1 MKKLFIPFA
10 LFALMI
16 VLLFVPADTEAAEG
30 GSNRYYGSAIG
41 VSRDRLLQSLYS
53 NASKYL
59 GSRYMASDYEY
70 DLIWANGVPRGD
82 GYVGMNCA
90 GWVARAFMDAGANLD
105 VIRPYNDSGTMGVA
119 GASTWASFAMKTN
132 LKYYTYATKEE
143 MLADGKLRKGDIVYT
158 MPREWFRGADTH
170 LCIFWGDNPYDDK
183 TWHQIGQ
190 GNCITPLR
198 EGCPNSQ
205 WYVFPLDGGDGQ
217 LIYLNNEWVY
227 VRGGEIDYS
236 FWGLVPYGG
245 QWFFVKA
252 GKLDWTYCNLVEYYG
267 AWYYVRN
274 GAIDWSY
281 NSLAQVN
288 GKGQYYKVTNGVVDF
303 GFNGL
308 FQHNGIWYYLKN
320 GGVEQGLHGLVQG
333 YDGAWYYLNGGYIDW
348 NYIGLEQYYG
358 KWYYVDHGTI
368 NWNANTLCQNQNGWW
383 KITNGM
389 VDFSFKGL
397 VPYNGSLLYLNN
409 GSLDMSYYGLAT
421 DASGKKYFV
430 SGGYVDRSLTGQ
442 IDCNGQIIYV
452 SNGEVVDAPV
462 VDSGQDASDQ

>member
-10 LFALMI
+10 LFALVL

-30 GSNRYYGSAIG
+30 GSNKYFGSAIG
-41 VSRDRLLQSLYS
+41 VTRDRLLQSLYN

-59 GSRYMASDYEY
+59 GSRYIASDYEN

-90 GWVARAFMDAGANLD
+90 GWVARAFMDAGANLNPL
-105 VIRPYNDSGTMGVA
+105 RQYNDSGSMGVA
-119 GASTWASFAMKTN
+119 GASTWASYALKTN

-198 EGCPNSQ
+198 EGCANSQ
-205 WYVFPLDGGDGQ
+205 WFVFPLDGGEGQ
-217 LIYLNNEWVY
+217 LVYLNNEWVY
-227 VRGGEIDYS
+227 VRGGAIDYS
-236 FWGLVPYGG
+236 FWGLVPYANR
-245 QWFFVKA
+245 WFYVKA
-252 GKLDWTYCNLVEYYG
+252 GKIDWAYCNLVSYYG
-267 AWYYVRN
+267 SWYYVRN

-281 NSLAQVN
+281 NSLAQVD
-288 GKGQYYKVTNGVVDF
+288 GKGKYYKVKNGVVDF
-303 GFNGL
+303 GFKGL
-308 FQHNGIWYYLKN
+308 YQYNGIWYYLKN
-320 GGVEQGLHGLVQG
+320 GSVDGSYHGLVQG
-333 YDGAWYYLNGGYIDW
+333 SDKNWYYINGGYVDW
-348 NYIGLEQYYG
+348 YYTGLVPSNSN
-358 KWYYVDHGTI
+358 WFYVDHGKV
-368 NWNANTLCQNQNGWW
+368 NWSVNTLCRNQSDWW

-389 VDFSFKGL
+389 VDFKFNGL
-397 VPYNGSLLYLNN
+397 VLYNDSLYYLKNGSI
-409 GSLDMSYYGLAT
+409 DMNYRGLAT
-421 DASGKKYFV
+421 AADGKTYFV
-430 SGGYVDRSLTGQ
+430 SGGYVDRNLTGQ
-442 IDCNGQIIYV
+442 VDCDGQIIYV

-462 VDSGQDASDQ
+462 VDSGQEPSDQ